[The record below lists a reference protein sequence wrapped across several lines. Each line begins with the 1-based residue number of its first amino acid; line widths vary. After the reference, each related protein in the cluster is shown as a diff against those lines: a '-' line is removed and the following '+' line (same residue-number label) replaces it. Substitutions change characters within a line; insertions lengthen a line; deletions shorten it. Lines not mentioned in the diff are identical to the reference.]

1 MLKRGIHTSQS
12 LNDTPMLRFTSKGHA
27 TMFIICDY
35 TLQGQT
41 AALEKERIDL
51 LCVSMV
57 SKAAHSSQ
65 AATRRGSKEQ

>member
-1 MLKRGIHTSQS
+1 
-12 LNDTPMLRFTSKGHA
+12 
-27 TMFIICDY
+27 MFIICDY